1 VKIKHVKEQKWGS
14 KVDLQKVKVMHVE
27 KQKLGSKIYL
37 QKMKVEHVKEGSTSN
52 IQVEIVDE
60 IYN

>member
-1 VKIKHVKEQKWGS
+1 
-14 KVDLQKVKVMHVE
+14 MHVE